1 MATYVLELDED
12 TQQGQAFKEHLL
24 NSADGQT
31 IRILTVDEYEQAEE
45 EAIAAGIRQSDDS
58 PTIDY
63 AAAKA
68 EFARL
73 RSRLIR

>member
-45 EAIAAGIRQSDDS
+45 EAIAAGIRHDS